1 MKPMTRK
8 QVEDR
13 LRDIHAQMFLLGEE
27 AKQLGSYL
35 HYSSIEDHEKAQVEK
50 RQEAAK

>member
-8 QVEDR
+8 QAEER
-13 LRDIHAQMFLLGEE
+13 LRDIQAQMFLLGEE

-35 HYSSIEDHEKAQVEK
+35 HLSSIEDNEKAQIGK
-50 RQEAAK
+50 RQEVAK